1 MEGGGGIGGG
11 GRGGRGGGGRGR
23 GGRGGGGGINPSLVA
38 VANKAMERWGLCQ
51 QRSRRRPF
59 HYFVNARRIN

>member
-11 GRGGRGGGGRGR
+11 GRGGGGRG
-23 GGRGGGGGINPSLVA
+23 GGGGGGINPSLVA
-38 VANKAMERWGLCQ
+38 VANKAMERLGLCQ